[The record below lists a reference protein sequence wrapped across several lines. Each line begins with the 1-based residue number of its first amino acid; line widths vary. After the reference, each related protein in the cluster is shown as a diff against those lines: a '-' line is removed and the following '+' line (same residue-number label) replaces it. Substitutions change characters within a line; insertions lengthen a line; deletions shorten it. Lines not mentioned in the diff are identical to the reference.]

1 MTNHPSGRKHEA
13 HRARARFV
21 SGFWDGVGSISAIW
35 QAQGGFP
42 RQFSA
47 LRAGSD
53 WSVVGDDL
61 AGAFAKMQD

>member
-1 MTNHPSGRKHEA
+1 MTNHPPRHKHEVTHA
-13 HRARARFV
+13 ALRFV

-35 QAQGGFP
+35 QAQDGFP

-47 LRAGSD
+47 LRASSD

-61 AGAFAKMQD
+61 TGAFAKMQD